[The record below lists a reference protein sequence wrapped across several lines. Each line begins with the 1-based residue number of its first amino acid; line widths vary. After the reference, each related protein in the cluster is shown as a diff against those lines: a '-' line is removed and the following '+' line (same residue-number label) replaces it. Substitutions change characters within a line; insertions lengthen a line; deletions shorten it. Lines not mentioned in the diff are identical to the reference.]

1 MKKIAF
7 ILLIFNAMGFT
18 VAHNNSQAELKKQK
32 PVVTITPSY
41 GYLEEVSAFTFIA
54 VGRAVDGVRLPNAVS
69 LPEATSD

>member
-41 GYLEEVSAFTFIA
+41 GYLEVTSGDNSITFS
-54 VGRAVDGVRLPNAVS
+54 VGEN
-69 LPEATSD
+69 